1 MGPVQPTDR
10 SLDALATESSARARR
25 LIVDAESVRSRHE
38 RKTRKR
44 FVRLFDD
51 PQALDVTIALTD
63 EVMRFTSTQSA
74 VATLRRAADRSSI
87 RGFGVLNAL
96 GLRVIALA
104 SRWVPHVVVRVVHAR
119 IASLSADLILNADRD
134 RLERYG
140 EERRGEGLALNINVL
155 GEAVLGEREAKDR
168 LARVIEMLQRPG
180 VNYVSVKLSSIVSQ
194 LVTIDADGS
203 LERVA
208 ERLRVLYREAQL
220 HSAFVNLDMEE
231 YRDLRLTV
239 GAFQLVLS
247 EPEFATM
254 SAGIVLQ
261 AYLPESH
268 AALGEL
274 LTWAKHRFVRSG
286 GQIKIRLVKGANLA
300 MEHAEAELHGWT
312 AAPYQTKAEVDASY
326 ARMIDACL
334 RPAWSDAVRVGVAS
348 HNLFHVAWALD
359 VAKVRGVIDQL
370 DVEMLEGMANAEARA
385 LVTAGHRVLLYAPV
399 TRRDDFAAAVAYLVR
414 RLDENT
420 SEENYLRAAFSIA
433 QNPKVFIEQEQRF
446 IASLEQ
452 RHELDTA
459 SRRHHP
465 SPRSGP
471 GFVNVADGDPTNP
484 VYAADVAEATRD
496 VREIIEW
503 RVGTQGEGLTDE
515 PEEIEFGLDP
525 SSNGEPWY
533 RYAVADIDVID
544 ETVTLAQQ
552 GRHAWGARS
561 FEERQKVLNQVALEI
576 EHGRARTIAV
586 MARDAGKTSGE
597 ADPEVSE
604 AADFVRFYA
613 QHATNLGDSSPLG
626 VVLVV
631 PPWNFPYAIPAG
643 GVAAALA
650 AGNGVILKPAP
661 ESVATAW
668 ELAQHFWHG
677 GVPREVL
684 HFAPTRDDDVGR
696 HLVTHRDVN
705 AVILTGAFDTARL
718 FTSWR
723 PDLRL
728 LAETSG
734 KNALVV
740 TSCCDV
746 DLAVKD
752 LVQSAFGHAGQKC
765 SATSLA
771 IVEQS
776 IYDGGLFTRQ
786 LKDAV
791 ESLVVGPAY
800 ERATTVGPIIRAP
813 EGALLRA
820 LHQLD
825 EGESW
830 LVKPEPLDRA
840 GYLWRPGVKM
850 GVRAGSWSHHHEWFG
865 PVLAVMPVADLESA
879 MSVQNEIEFGLT
891 AGLHSLD
898 QSECDRWIDRVEAG
912 NVYVNRG
919 TTGAVVARQ
928 PFGGWKRSSVG
939 PTAKAGGTN
948 YVNCLR
954 AWPEVRDVASAMGE
968 MRSWWA
974 GVGAR
979 ANDDAALLV
988 ERNIVR
994 YRRMPGAVG
1003 VRVDGSF
1010 GARAR
1015 DYLEKIVALM
1025 GVTVELSAQQAID
1038 GVDDVVLETVDAMV
1052 ERCARF
1058 ARVRWLSAEVAP
1070 VVALLERGLSTDPRP
1085 LAQSGAVEGPRWLRE
1100 QSVVITNHRY
1110 GNVHAGPKPSV
1121 PGLGD

>member
-10 SLDALATESSARARR
+10 SLDALAMESSAHARQLITAAER
-25 LIVDAESVRSRHE
+25 LRGRHE
-38 RKTRKR
+38 RATRNR

-51 PQALDVTIALTD
+51 PKALDVTIALTD

-74 VATLRRAADRSSI
+74 VATLRRTADQSSI

-96 GLRVIALA
+96 GLRVIAFA
-104 SRWVPHVVVRVVHAR
+104 SRWAPRVVVRVVHAR
-119 IASLSADLILNADRD
+119 IAALSADLILNADRD
-134 RLERYG
+134 RLQKHG
-140 EERRGEGLALNINVL
+140 QERRSEGLALNINVL
-155 GEAVLGEREAKDR
+155 GEAVLGEGEAQDR

-180 VNYVSVKLSSIVSQ
+180 VDYVSVKLSSIVSQ
-194 LVTIDADGS
+194 LVTLDAEGS
-203 LERVA
+203 LQRVA
-208 ERLRVLYREAQL
+208 ERLRVLYREAQR
-220 HSAFVNLDMEE
+220 HSTFVNLDMEE
-231 YRDLRLTV
+231 FRDLRLTV
-239 GAFQLVLS
+239 AAFQLVLS
-247 EPEFATM
+247 EPEFA
-254 SAGIVLQ
+254 SLCAGIVLQ
-261 AYLPESH
+261 AYLPDSH
-268 AALGEL
+268 APLGEL

-286 GQIKIRLVKGANLA
+286 GRIKIRLVKGANLA
-300 MEHAEAELHGWT
+300 MEHAEAEFHGWT
-312 AAPYQTKAEVDASY
+312 AAPYSTKAEVDASY

-334 RPAWSDAVRVGVAS
+334 RPAWADAVRVGVAS

-359 VAKVRGVIDQL
+359 VAKARGVVDQL

-385 LVTAGHRVLLYAPV
+385 LVAAGYRVVLYAPV

-420 SEENYLRAAFSIA
+420 SAENYLRAAFSIA
-433 QNPKVFIEQEQRF
+433 QNSRVFLEQEQRF
-446 IASLEQ
+446 MASLEQ
-452 RHELDTA
+452 RHDVDTA
-459 SRRHHP
+459 SRRHNP
-465 SPRSGP
+465 SPRSGS
-471 GFVNVADGDPTNP
+471 GFINAADGDPTNP
-484 VYAADVAEATRD
+484 DYAFAIAEAMRD
-496 VREIIEW
+496 VRAPGGW
-503 RVGTQGEGLTDE
+503 RVGSGSEESTESPDE
-515 PEEIEFGLDP
+515 VEVGLDP
-525 SSNGEPWY
+525 SANGEPWY
-533 RYAVADIDVID
+533 RYRVADIGAID
-544 ETVTLAQQ
+544 TTVALAQ
-552 GRHAWGARS
+552 GARHAWSVRAS
-561 FEERQKVLNQVALEI
+561 EERAEILNEVALVI
-576 EHGRARTIAV
+576 ERARARTIAV
-586 MARDAGKTSGE
+586 MARDAGKTVGE

-604 AADFVRFYA
+604 AADFVRYYGEQA
-613 QHATNLGDSSPLG
+613 LDLGDSSPLG

-650 AGNGVILKPAP
+650 AGNTVILKPAP

-668 ELAQHFWHG
+668 ELAQHFWQG
-677 GVPREVL
+677 GVPREAL
-684 HFAPTRDDDVGR
+684 HFVPTRDDDVGR

-718 FTSWR
+718 FVSWR
-723 PDLRL
+723 PDLHL

-746 DLAVKD
+746 DLAVRD

-765 SATSLA
+765 SAASLA

-776 IYDGGLFTRQ
+776 IYDSALFVRQ
-786 LKDAV
+786 LRDAV

-800 ERATTVGPIIRAP
+800 DQATTVGPLIRPP

-820 LHQLD
+820 LNQLD

-830 LVKPEPLDRA
+830 LVKPEPIDSA

-865 PVLAVMPVADLESA
+865 PVLAVMAVPDFESA
-879 MSVQNEIEFGLT
+879 ISVQNEVEFGLT

-898 QSECDRWIDRVEAG
+898 ESECEQWIDRVEAG
-912 NVYVNRG
+912 NAYVNRG

-939 PTAKAGGTN
+939 PTAKAGGAN

-954 AWPEVRDVASAMGE
+954 AWPEVHDVASALGA
-968 MRSWWA
+968 MRSWWFDL
-974 GVGAR
+974 GAR
-979 ANDDAALLV
+979 SRDEAGLLV

-994 YRRMPGAVG
+994 YRPMSSVVC

-1010 GARAR
+1010 SALQRA
-1015 DYLEKIVALM
+1015 YLEQIASLTGVA
-1025 GVTVELSAQQAID
+1025 VELSAHETITGA
-1038 GVDDVVLETVDAMV
+1038 DDVTVETIDEMV
-1052 ERCARF
+1052 NRCSRF
-1058 ARVRWLSAEVAP
+1058 AKVRWLSREVAP
-1070 VVALLERGLSTDPRP
+1070 VAALLDRGISADTRP

-1100 QSVVITNHRY
+1100 QSIAITNHRY

-1121 PGLGD
+1121 RGLGD